1 MHVALPELDS
11 AVTLNLHR
19 RVTAGDFESFCAEN
33 PSLRAE
39 LSAHGE
45 IIINPPAG
53 GESAYRSLGVSGELR
68 AWAKQTKRG
77 KAFDSS
83 AAFVLPSGAILSP
96 DAAWVSTAKLET
108 LTPAQRRRF
117 LRLSPDF
124 IVEVLSPSDRRPA
137 VESKMNDWIAAGVPL
152 AWFID
157 ADNQTV
163 TVHRPATP
171 PETHRGIQSITATSP
186 IEGFTLD
193 LTEIWAGL

>member
-1 MHVALPELDS
+1 M
-11 AVTLNLHR
+11 NLHR
-19 RVTAGDFESFCAEN
+19 RVTADDFESFCAEN

-39 LSAHGE
+39 LSAQGE
-45 IIINPPAG
+45 ITIMPPAG
-53 GESAYRSLGVSGELR
+53 GESSYRSLVVAGELR
-68 AWAKQTKRG
+68 AWAKLTKRG
-77 KAFDSS
+77 CAFDSS

-96 DAAWVSTAKLET
+96 DAAWVSNEKLQT

-152 AWFID
+152 AWLID

-163 TVHRPATP
+163 TIYRPATP
-171 PETHRGIQSITATSP
+171 PEILRGIESLTATNSV
-186 IEGFTLD
+186 EGFTLD
-193 LTEIWAGL
+193 LAEIWTGL